1 MRRYKSLMA
10 AQARIHLA
18 FVFAAVLLRR
28 LAQRDTPRPFPRK
41 PDRRGEEVNN
51 NGTLCWRRRRGT
63 SDALANVIHAD
74 PVCLFYF
81 GGWN

>member
-1 MRRYKSLMA
+1 MA

-28 LAQRDTPRPFPRK
+28 FAPRETPRPFPGILGS
-41 PDRRGEEVNN
+41 P
-51 NGTLCWRRRRGT
+51 
-63 SDALANVIHAD
+63 DALADVIHAD

-81 GGWN
+81 GGRN